1 MKDGNV
7 GVCRKCGFRFYESYG
22 MQYMMSIVYEETVNK
37 AKAGKLGEVIQ
48 RFFRENRDG
57 AIDVEDVTL
66 CCMECGSL
74 ENGYDLSMWISSNET
89 NDSSVDYEYKSAE
102 ESSDNIGFVT
112 PSDLLERYRK
122 VMDYPHICKKCSG
135 KMRIIRA
142 EDQETLN
149 CPICRKPLESEG
161 RILWD

>member
-1 MKDGNV
+1 MAIPVHQKYLLTISEASEYFSI
-7 GVCRKCGFRFYESYG
+7 GVRRLREFAGAHPDLGLNAVSILMDFLGRINFANEELNEFIAFY
-22 MQYMMSIVYEETVNK
+22 N
-37 AKAGKLGEVIQ
+37 
-48 RFFRENRDG
+48 
-57 AIDVEDVTL
+57 
-66 CCMECGSL
+66 
-74 ENGYDLSMWISSNET
+74 
-89 NDSSVDYEYKSAE
+89 
-102 ESSDNIGFVT
+102 DNIGFVT